1 VYCSLRLLVILV
13 AACAFGA
20 QARAQVFE
28 LSGGDSSLYQASG
41 GSVSMHGPSYNATLG
56 AGFITGH
63 FVYGAKVEKEI
74 GKSLYTAGDDQIQL
88 SFPTDIFNPSHY
100 LYARGLGMK
109 TQRGGFD
116 ILAFAGTIST
126 IYQTPIF
133 EGGGFGGG
141 MGYLSLQKNIAPKW
155 KFISD
160 TLISSKMTQ
169 IASVQWSPARRMEFA
184 LSGGVG
190 ANSPYAAASM
200 NFSRKWA
207 DFMGSYVLAS
217 PNFRRV
223 VVTSPIQAETD
234 KGNFLLTIRPTRF
247 FGLSGG
253 AQSYIVPN
261 PTTGVE
267 EASSVR
273 DASANLHLAGVALS
287 GTIYDSSF
295 EGKTNRA
302 AAFTAN
308 REFTR
313 WFRVMSNYMVSK
325 PKGSPQ
331 STSFFTT
338 VTETFNSRF
347 SVNQSISTSNGQT
360 SILYGGSLLTNI
372 CTISANY
379 ENFYVPTRPS
389 DPFQQSLILDV
400 SLHLFGRINLHGAT
414 FVGPTGKLLYTAT
427 ANGIASREPVANQ
440 AYRQPSIGNSIVHIL
455 VADVDHH
462 PVEGAALLVDA
473 RPVFTNT
480 EGTVVIR
487 ENKPHQHTI
496 TVVTDQ
502 FLDGGLWEVVS
513 MPHTIL
519 STTRDD
525 DPGAVIVVRRIPIN
539 AGNPKNGD
547 TTPRGTGSQ

>member
-1 VYCSLRLLVILV
+1 MSRTFRMLVLF
-13 AACAFGA
+13 AAAWALMA
-20 QARAQVFE
+20 QVRAQVYE

-41 GSVSMHGPSYNATLG
+41 GSLSIHGPSYNTTLG
-56 AGFITGH
+56 AGYITGH

-74 GKSLYTAGDDQIQL
+74 GKNLYTAGDDQIQL
-88 SFPTDIFNPSHY
+88 TLPTDIFNPSHY

-116 ILAFAGTIST
+116 MVAFAGTIST

-141 MGYLSLQKNIAPKW
+141 MGYFSIEKTISPKW
-155 KFISD
+155 KIISD
-160 TLISSKMTQ
+160 TLIFSQMTH
-169 IASVQWSPARRMEFA
+169 IDSVQWTPARRVVLA

-223 VVTSPIQAETD
+223 VVTSPVQAETD
-234 KGNFLLTIRPTRF
+234 KGNFLLTLKPARF
-247 FGLSGG
+247 LGLSGG
-253 AQSYIVPN
+253 AQSFVMPN
-261 PTTGVE
+261 ATTGAE
-267 EASSVR
+267 EQSSVR
-273 DASANLHLAGVALS
+273 DVSANLHVAGVALS
-287 GTIYDSSF
+287 GTLYDSSF
-295 EGKTNRA
+295 EGKTNHA
-302 AAFTAN
+302 AAFTAS
-308 REFTR
+308 RELTR
-313 WFRVMSNYMVSK
+313 WFRVMSNYMASK

-338 VTETFNSRF
+338 VTETVNSRF
-347 SVNQSISTSNGQT
+347 SVNESVSTSNGQT

-379 ENFYVPTRPS
+379 ETFYVPTRPS

-400 SLHLFGRINLHGAT
+400 SLHLFGRLNLQGAT

-427 ANGIASREPVANQ
+427 ANGVASREAAAGPANH
-440 AYRQPSIGNSIVHIL
+440 QPTIGNSIVHIL
-455 VADVDHH
+455 VSDVENH

-480 EGTVVIR
+480 DGVVFIR

-513 MPHTIL
+513 MPHTVQ

-525 DPGAVIVVRRIPIN
+525 DPGAVIIVRRIPID
-539 AGNPKNGD
+539 AGNRKNGD
-547 TTPRGTGSQ
+547 ATPRGTGSQ